1 MAKVGVSQHCV
12 ERKFSISQAL
22 LFLLFFFPE
31 VNKLPL
37 RRYETAKENNFNT
50 QAVLVLS
57 VSQRSRRPEHFTAGL
72 LPIAEVKRRLS
83 MTLTSVRAL
92 K

>member
-1 MAKVGVSQHCV
+1 
-12 ERKFSISQAL
+12 
-22 LFLLFFFPE
+22 
-31 VNKLPL
+31 LPL

-50 QAVLVLS
+50 QAVLVVS